1 MHSRAE
7 RETVREVRRRRGVL
21 SDEPEHL
28 LHGAG
33 WRAIWAVLQEAMLR
47 LWDDN
52 AMGLAGNIAFRALLA
67 VFPFLI
73 FVTSL
78 TALFADQAMA
88 DGLIAFLIALVP
100 AALVEPLVS
109 EVMSVL
115 TAERGGVLSLGVLL
129 TIWFA
134 VGGVD
139 GVRVGLNR
147 AYDIREC
154 RSTVVLYTLEVLSV
168 ILLGFVFVMVGYLLV
183 LAPRAGSTLHR
194 FVPGFEP
201 ESLQLGL
208 IRYLAAV
215 AILTAGLFA
224 AHVVLPARRLSFWS
238 MWPGVLVTVVAWIA
252 LSAAFSLYLTRFAD
266 YASYYAGLAGI
277 VAGLYF
283 LYLAALVMIFG
294 GELNRV
300 IRIRRL
306 ARALAKS

>member
-1 MHSRAE
+1 MHARAD
-7 RETVREVRRRRGVL
+7 RETVREARRRRGVL
-21 SDEPEHL
+21 SDEPEPL
-28 LHGAG
+28 LHGVG
-33 WRAIWAVLQEAMLR
+33 WPAMWAILREAVLR

-73 FVTSL
+73 FATSL
-78 TALFADQAMA
+78 TALIADQAMA
-88 DGLIAFLIALVP
+88 DGLVAFLITLVP
-100 AALVEPLVS
+100 PALVEPLVS

-115 TAERGGVLSLGVLL
+115 TVERGGVLSLGVLL

-134 VGGVD
+134 VGGLD

-147 AYDIREC
+147 AYDIREG
-154 RSTVVLYTLEVLSV
+154 RSTVVIYSMEVLSV
-168 ILLGFVFVMVGYLLV
+168 IVLGFVLVMVAYLLV
-183 LAPRAGSTLHR
+183 LAPRAGSMLHR

-201 ESLQLGL
+201 ESVELGL
-208 IRYLAAV
+208 IRYLAAI

-224 AHVVLPARRLSFWS
+224 AHIVLPARRPRFSS
-238 MWPGVLVTVVAWIA
+238 MWPGVIVTVGVWTA
-252 LSAAFSLYLTRFAD
+252 LGAAFSLYLTRFAD

-283 LYLAALVMIFG
+283 LYLAALVLIFG

-306 ARALAKS
+306 AKALSGT

>member
-1 MHSRAE
+1 M
-7 RETVREVRRRRGVL
+7 
-21 SDEPEHL
+21 
-28 LHGAG
+28 
-33 WRAIWAVLQEAMLR
+33 WAVLQEAMLR

-183 LAPRAGSTLHR
+183 LAPRAVSTLHW

-224 AHVVLPARRLSFWS
+224 AHVVLPARRLSFSS